1 MLYLGLWWDR
11 WHPEATSRPVLLLDE
26 KLRSGLRSGQR
37 RPLGRDR
44 TAQSGLYS
52 AEESVSGVLKCK
64 KRYYVISA
72 LLSTEGE
79 GGGEGEGVK
88 RAGGTLRGRSSLT
101 KRGWVKQIRG
111 VMIWLSIR
119 LHRQRNVSKNESLHS
134 SVAVQRPG
142 VWSETIIHAVLI
154 GWMWNWKSIH
164 PFSTAESF
172 KGSWGGGWFQSH
184 QSAVQVHSGLFVDPL

>member
-72 LLSTEGE
+72 VLSTEGE

-88 RAGGTLRGRSSLT
+88 RAGGTLRGRSGEAAWL
-101 KRGWVKQIRG
+101 RGAEWSRYVVWWYDYQSGSTGREMFQKMNPSIPL
-111 VMIWLSIR
+111 WLSND
-119 LHRQRNVSKNESLHS
+119 LESDQKL
-134 SVAVQRPG
+134 
-142 VWSETIIHAVLI
+142 
-154 GWMWNWKSIH
+154 
-164 PFSTAESF
+164 
-172 KGSWGGGWFQSH
+172 
-184 QSAVQVHSGLFVDPL
+184 

>member
-52 AEESVSGVLKCK
+52 AEESVSVVLKCK

-72 LLSTEGE
+72 VLSTEGV
-79 GGGEGEGVK
+79 GV
-88 RAGGTLRGRSSLT
+88 R
-101 KRGWVKQIRG
+101 VKG
-111 VMIWLSIR
+111 
-119 LHRQRNVSKNESLHS
+119 
-134 SVAVQRPG
+134 
-142 VWSETIIHAVLI
+142 WSEQEAPL
-154 GWMWNWKSIH
+154 
-164 PFSTAESF
+164 
-172 KGSWGGGWFQSH
+172 GGDREKQP
-184 QSAVQVHSGLFVDPL
+184 D